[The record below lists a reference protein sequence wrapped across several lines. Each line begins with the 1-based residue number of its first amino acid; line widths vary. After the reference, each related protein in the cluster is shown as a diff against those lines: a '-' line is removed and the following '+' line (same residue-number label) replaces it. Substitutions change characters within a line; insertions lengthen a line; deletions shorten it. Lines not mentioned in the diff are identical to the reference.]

1 MRGATVLLAALAFS
15 GCAAEPRPALV
26 TATTVEV
33 PASTDLG
40 AHLVELRDVERRVLA
55 LLAASDPRFARRA
68 GGASEKDRHAAVVK
82 ALAAGDP
89 DAAVEDGALDAFSF
103 TARQRAV
110 DAAAELAAGAPDGG
124 AGPGAQQTQ
133 QAQSERA
140 ALLALVAA
148 ERFRLGE
155 ERDLPRGASALV
167 RSLVETWEPAPT
179 SPEATKARDARVAR
193 RLDEVRASLEG
204 QASRVS
210 LAELDDALDPLE
222 RLASPSDYGK
232 TAKALAALRPAL
244 DAAAT
249 HAFADEGSW
258 PQLQAALRAYLGVD
272 ASPEDLRAQLQRN
285 ESALRGQAKELVGSS
300 RAYEHD
306 LARRADELTLRD
318 QPCFSTASASP
329 VLVLYA
335 SPERAPSCR
344 AAQAFAGPPDGPE
357 HDAAVVALHDATV
370 VALWSLA
377 IHVDH
382 APESQATASVHTF
395 FGADPDHEARLV
407 RFAVARPVAA
417 IAAGLAAGPAAGPA
431 PISSKPPPASP
442 RP

>member
-1 MRGATVLLAALAFS
+1 
-15 GCAAEPRPALV
+15 
-26 TATTVEV
+26 
-33 PASTDLG
+33 
-40 AHLVELRDVERRVLA
+40 
-55 LLAASDPRFARRA
+55 
-68 GGASEKDRHAAVVK
+68 
-82 ALAAGDP
+82 
-89 DAAVEDGALDAFSF
+89 
-103 TARQRAV
+103 
-110 DAAAELAAGAPDGG
+110 
-124 AGPGAQQTQ
+124 
-133 QAQSERA
+133 
-140 ALLALVAA
+140 
-148 ERFRLGE
+148 
-155 ERDLPRGASALV
+155 V

-179 SPEATKARDARVAR
+179 SPEATKTRDARIAR

-222 RLASPSDYGK
+222 RLATPADYGK
-232 TAKALAALRPAL
+232 TAKALAALRLAL

-258 PQLQAALRAYLGVD
+258 PHLQAALRAYLGVD
-272 ASPEDLRAQLQRN
+272 ASAEELRAQLERN
-285 ESALRGQAKELVGSS
+285 ESALRGQARELLGSS
-300 RAYEHD
+300 RAYEHE
-306 LARRADELTLRD
+306 LARRADAWTLRD
-318 QPCFSTASASP
+318 TPCFSPSSASP

-344 AAQAFAGPPDGPE
+344 AAEAFAGAGAQEGAD
-357 HDAAVVALHDATV
+357 HDAAIVALHDATV

-382 APESQATASVHTF
+382 APPSQATASVHTF

-417 IAAGLAAGPAAGPA
+417 IAAGLAAGLVST
-431 PISSKPPPASP
+431 SSKPPLASP

>member
-1 MRGATVLLAALAFS
+1 MRGGVVLLALSFA
-15 GCAAEPRPALV
+15 GCAAEPRPAAV

-33 PASTDLG
+33 PASADDG
-40 AHLVELRDVERRVLA
+40 AKLTELRQVERRVVA
-55 LLAASDPRFARRA
+55 LLAASDSRFARRA
-68 GGASEKDRHAAVVK
+68 GGVSEKDRHSAVVK

-103 TARQRAV
+103 TARQRAI
-110 DAAAELAAGAPDGG
+110 DAASELAAGARDEG
-124 AGPGAQQTQ
+124 AGPEG
-133 QAQSERA
+133 QSERA

-167 RSLVETWEPAPT
+167 RSLVETWEPAPASA
-179 SPEATKARDARVAR
+179 SPEATKLRDARVAR

-222 RLASPSDYGK
+222 RLATPADYGR
-232 TAKALAALRPAL
+232 TAKALAALRLAL

-258 PQLQAALRAYLGVD
+258 AHLQAALRVYLGVD
-272 ASPEDLRAQLQRN
+272 ASAEELKAQLERTESTLRA
-285 ESALRGQAKELVGSS
+285 QAKELVGSS
-300 RAYEHD
+300 REHEHEI
-306 LARRADELTLRD
+306 AAEADRWTLRD
-318 QPCFSTASASP
+318 EPCLSVSSQSP
-329 VLVLYA
+329 VLALYA

-344 AAQAFAGPPDGPE
+344 AAQAFESVDLGPQHE
-357 HDAAVVALHDATV
+357 AAVVALHDAAV

-382 APESQATASVHTF
+382 APPSRATASVHTF
-395 FGADPDHEARLV
+395 FGADPDREARLV

-417 IAAGLAAGPAAGPA
+417 IAAGLAATSA
-431 PISSKPPPASP
+431 KPPPASP